1 MLICKT
7 LIFSFHLISV
17 RNFSWIFRYIENM
30 LYYTISDF
38 YSHVINSI
46 DINKKKMFYKYSVIK
61 YSVQVLLKSYN
72 KNITKI

>member
-1 MLICKT
+1 
-7 LIFSFHLISV
+7 
-17 RNFSWIFRYIENM
+17 M